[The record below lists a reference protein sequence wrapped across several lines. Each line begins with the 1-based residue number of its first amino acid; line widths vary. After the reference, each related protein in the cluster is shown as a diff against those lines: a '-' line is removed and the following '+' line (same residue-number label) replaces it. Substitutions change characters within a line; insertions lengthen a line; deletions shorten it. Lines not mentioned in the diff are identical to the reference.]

1 MLRDARND
9 VEAQPRITSPVPDP
23 VLVRAAEPS
32 TVDNASVVA
41 LSADG
46 AIVGRAT
53 VSRLYGARGAV
64 ALELAPTTPIAL
76 ALIDSLE
83 GSARALGLAQLEI
96 DAGSVPTGAVEAL
109 RRSRTTH
116 EARRGTNLHLTWP
129 TTQPLVTS

>member
-1 MLRDARND
+1 MLPDARSD

-46 AIVGRAT
+46 TIVGRAT
-53 VSRLYGARGAV
+53 MSRLYGARAELQ
-64 ALELAPTTPIAL
+64 LELAPTTAIAL
-76 ALIDSLE
+76 ALIDTLE
-83 GSARALGLAQLEI
+83 GSARARGLAQLEI
-96 DAGSVPTGAVEAL
+96 DPGGVPTGAIEAL

-116 EARRGTNLHLTWP
+116 EALRGTNLHLTWP
-129 TTQPLVTS
+129 TTQPLVIS

>member
-9 VEAQPRITSPVPDP
+9 VEAEPRITSPVPDP

-41 LSADG
+41 LSVDG

-53 VSRLYGARGAV
+53 MSRLYGARAE
-64 ALELAPTTPIAL
+64 LRLDLAPTTAIAL
-76 ALIDSLE
+76 ALIDTLE
-83 GSARALGLAQLEI
+83 GSARARGIAQLEL
-96 DAGSVPTGAVEAL
+96 DLARAPVGAIEAL
-109 RRSRTTH
+109 RRSRPTH
-116 EARRGTNLHLTWP
+116 EQQRGNHVNLTWP